1 VTIRIFAESASIAR
15 TIEYIETQLLNPAA
29 HYEKKNMYFDYT
41 GFRPE
46 DAITCPGKQKKSSST
61 GDLFAQ
67 ILKGFVPF
75 AETHFHIALKSMNV
89 NGKRMRDVNR
99 VRQRV
104 DLEKVGQGGALQ

>member
-1 VTIRIFAESASIAR
+1 
-15 TIEYIETQLLNPAA
+15 
-29 HYEKKNMYFDYT
+29 MYFDYP
-41 GFRPE
+41 GFPPE
-46 DAITCPGKQKKSSST
+46 GAITSCPGKLKKSSSA

-67 ILKGFVPF
+67 KLKGFIPF

-99 VRQRV
+99 EWQRV